1 MKAFKIVRARATNIP
16 SNRDEIRMAFEQAVK
31 NLEPGFKFFVPKSMV
46 RERAKRGGNTPVQ
59 SPIAKRVSMTCKRL
73 GIHGTRF
80 NYEVTSKGYHI
91 TRVR

>member
-1 MKAFKIVRARATNIP
+1 MNAFKIVRARNTKTAGT
-16 SNRDEIRMAFEQAVK
+16 RDEIRWAFEQAIK
-31 NLEPGFKFFVPKSMV
+31 NLEPGFKFFVPKSMI